1 MKRNFRRQSG
11 SGRKTSTF
19 CAMGDARAGTYIEC
33 VCRDGSTCRGH
44 WYNSVVPVEGV
55 LSCSCCPD
63 VDEDD
68 VKIVT

>member
-1 MKRNFRRQSG
+1 
-11 SGRKTSTF
+11 
-19 CAMGDARAGTYIEC
+19 MGDARAGTYIEC

>member
-11 SGRKTSTF
+11 SRRKASAS
-19 CAMGDARAGTYIEC
+19 CAMGSARDGVYIEC
-33 VCRDGSTCRGH
+33 VCRDGTTCRGH
-44 WYNSVVPVEGV
+44 WWNVVVPEQGY

-68 VKIVT
+68 VKII